1 MTSDVLSVA
10 VMIFL
15 VQIVSGNG
23 KEDTETHKVGKSKH
37 SKEEKKETEKHQEK
51 DYEKQE
57 HGKKGIRK

>member
-1 MTSDVLSVA
+1 
-10 VMIFL
+10 MIFL